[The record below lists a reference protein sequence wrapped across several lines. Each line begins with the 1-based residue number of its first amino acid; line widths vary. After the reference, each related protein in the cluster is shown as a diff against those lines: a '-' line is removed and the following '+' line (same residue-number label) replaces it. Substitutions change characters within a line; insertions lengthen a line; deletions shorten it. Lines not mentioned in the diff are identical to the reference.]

1 MPDDIR
7 TIETTIP
14 ANLDEALGRLASD
27 RGQTKAALVRDAL
40 TEFVLGE
47 EAALSEEAFIAAVEE
62 GLADARAGDT
72 VPHEQVMREIEELLA
87 RKR

>member
-7 TIETTIP
+7 IEASIP
-14 ANLDEALGRLASD
+14 ANLDEALDRLALS
-27 RGQTKAALVRDAL
+27 RGQSKPALVRDVL
-40 TEFVLGE
+40 TEYVFGE

-62 GLADARAGDT
+62 GLADVRAGNT
-72 VPHEQVMREIEELLA
+72 VPHEQVMREIEEILA